1 MRINIAGHV
10 DLRACLTL
18 NLCRTGGKLFKTLK
32 IDICILLI
40 APAEQICRKQREIDG
55 QQRAH
60 CRRTLEVFALHG
72 AKPGSH
78 QQRVKEN
85 QHRMVK
91 QAGCARVIQHADASK

>member
-1 MRINIAGHV
+1 MGIDVGGHIDLCARLLL
-10 DLRACLTL
+10 DLRRA
-18 NLCRTGGKLFKTLK
+18 NGKLLK
-32 IDICILLI
+32 ACKIYVRVLLI
-40 APAEQICRKQREIDG
+40 APAEQICRKQREIDS

-85 QHRMVK
+85 QRRMVK